1 MSASCEAEIRPHGLS
16 PEGEEKGDF
25 ELVCPGI
32 PPKYFS
38 GENEAAEWINLHL
51 TERMRKQLIE
61 QGASGAIRTFTNSN
75 VITAPV
81 NGIRVYIATKVRV
94 TAETSLAAAAE

>member
-1 MSASCEAEIRPHGLS
+1 
-16 PEGEEKGDF
+16 
-25 ELVCPGI
+25 
-32 PPKYFS
+32 
-38 GENEAAEWINLHL
+38 
-51 TERMRKQLIE
+51 MRKQLIE